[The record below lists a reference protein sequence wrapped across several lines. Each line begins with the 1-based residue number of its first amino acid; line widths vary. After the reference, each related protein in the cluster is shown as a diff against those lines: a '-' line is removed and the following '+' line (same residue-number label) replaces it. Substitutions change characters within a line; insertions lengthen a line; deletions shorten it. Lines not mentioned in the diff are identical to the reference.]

1 MARSPRIALPGYPH
15 HVIQRGN
22 NRQAIFLSEE
32 DYTVYLDC
40 FRKAKEER
48 PCRIYAYCLMT
59 NHVHFLIA
67 PSDSHGLSRLLQSV
81 GRRYVQ
87 NFNWRHGRTGT
98 LWEGRF
104 RSSVVSMDD
113 YLLACC
119 RYIELNPV
127 RAKMVSQARDY
138 RWSSYRFHGEGTK
151 DALLDEDPSYL
162 ALGDTDFQRQQSY
175 RQFIEAGNPEHELA
189 IIRTSVQRGGVTAD
203 QSYIQGLSV
212 RLSRQLELRPRGRP
226 GIEQK

>member
-22 NRQAIFLSEE
+22 NRQAIFLSDE
-32 DYTVYLDC
+32 DYKFYLGC

-48 PCRIYAYCLMT
+48 RCRIYAYCLMS
-59 NHVHFLIA
+59 NHVHFLIEPA
-67 PSDSHGLSRLLQSV
+67 DSQGLSRLLQSV

-87 NFNWRHGRTGT
+87 YFNWRHGRTGT

-104 RSSVVSMDD
+104 RSSLVSMDD

-127 RAKMVSQARDY
+127 RAKMVPHPRDY
-138 RWSSYRFHGEGTK
+138 RWSSYQFHGEGTK
-151 DALLDEDPSYL
+151 DVLLDVDPCYL
-162 ALGDTDFQRQQSY
+162 GLGDTDLQRQQGY
-175 RQFIEAGNPEHELA
+175 RQFVE
-189 IIRTSVQRGGVTAD
+189 GG
-203 QSYIQGLSV
+203 QSGA
-212 RLSRQLELRPRGRP
+212 
-226 GIEQK
+226 

>member
-1 MARSPRIALPGYPH
+1 MPRSPRIALPGYPH

-22 NRQAIFLSEE
+22 NRQAIFLSDE
-32 DYTVYLDC
+32 DYKFNIDC
-40 FRKAKEER
+40 FLRAKEQHR
-48 PCRIYAYCLMT
+48 CRIYAYCLMS
-59 NHVHFLIA
+59 NHVHFLIE
-67 PSDSHGLSRLLQSV
+67 PSDPQGLSRLLQSV

-87 NFNWRHGRTGT
+87 YFNWRHGRSGT

-104 RSSVVSMDD
+104 RSCLVSTDD

-127 RAKMVSQARDY
+127 RAGIVAHPRDY

-151 DALLDEDPSYL
+151 DALLDVDPCYL
-162 ALGDTDFQRQQSY
+162 GLGDSDLQREQSY
-175 RQFIEAGNPEHELA
+175 RQLMEAGNPEHELVM
-189 IIRTSVQRGGVTAD
+189 IRTSVQRGGVTAG
-203 QSYIQGLSV
+203 QSYIQGLSL

-226 GIEQK
+226 GITQK

>member
-1 MARSPRIALPGYPH
+1 MARSPRIAVSGYPH
-15 HVIQRGN
+15 HVAQRGN
-22 NRQAIFLSEE
+22 NRQAIFLSDE
-32 DYTVYLDC
+32 DYKFYVDC
-40 FRKAKEER
+40 FLRAKEKYR
-48 PCRIYAYCLMT
+48 CRIYAYCLMR
-59 NHVHFLIA
+59 NHVHFLIE
-67 PSDSHGLSRLLQSV
+67 PSDSQGLSGLLQSV

-87 NFNWRHGRTGT
+87 YFNWRHRRSGT

-104 RSSVVSMDD
+104 RSSLVSMDD

-127 RAKMVSQARDY
+127 RAKVVVHPRDY

-151 DALLDEDPSYL
+151 DALLDVDSCYL
-162 ALGDTDFQRQQSY
+162 GLGDSDSQRQQSY

-189 IIRTSVQRGGVTAD
+189 FLRTSVQRGGVTGS
-203 QSYIQGLSV
+203 QSYIRGFSS

-226 GIEQK
+226 RTIQK

>member
-32 DYTVYLDC
+32 DYRFYLDC
-40 FRKAKEER
+40 FRRAKEER
-48 PCRIYAYCLMT
+48 RCRIYAYCLMS

-67 PSDSHGLSRLLQSV
+67 PSDSQGLSRLLQSV

-87 NFNWRHGRTGT
+87 YFNWRHGRTGT

-104 RSSVVSMDD
+104 RSSLVSMDD

-127 RAKMVSQARDY
+127 RAKMVSQPRDY
-138 RWSSYRFHGEGTK
+138 RWSSYGFHGEGTK
-151 DALLDEDPSYL
+151 DALLDADPSYL
-162 ALGDTDFQRQQSY
+162 ALGDSDLQRQQNY
-175 RQFIEAGNPEHELA
+175 RQFVEAGNPEHELA
-189 IIRTSVQRGGVTAD
+189 IIRASVQRGGVTAD
-203 QSYIQGLSV
+203 QSYVRGLSV
-212 RLSRQLELRPRGRP
+212 RLSRRLELRPRGRP

>member
-22 NRQAIFLSEE
+22 NRQSIFLNDD
-32 DYTVYLDC
+32 DYKFYIDC
-40 FRKAKEER
+40 LLKSKEELQ
-48 PCRIYAYCLMT
+48 CRIYAYCLMS
-59 NHVHFLIA
+59 NHVHFLIE
-67 PSDSHGLSRLLQSV
+67 PSDPEGLSRLLQSV

-87 NFNWRHGRTGT
+87 HFNWRHRRTGT

-104 RSSVVSMDD
+104 RSSLVSMDD

-127 RAKMVSQARDY
+127 RARMVSHPRDF
-138 RWSSYRFHGEGTK
+138 RWSSYLFHGEGTK
-151 DALLDEDPSYL
+151 DALLDEDPCYL
-162 ALGDTDFQRQQSY
+162 GLGNTALQRQQSY
-175 RQFIEAGNPEHELA
+175 RQFIEAGNTEHELA
-189 IIRTSVQRGGVTAD
+189 LIRTNIQRGGVTAG
-203 QSYIQGLSV
+203 QSFIRRLAL

-226 GIEQK
+226 RIDQK

>member
-1 MARSPRIALPGYPH
+1 MPRSPRIAVPGYPH

-22 NRQAIFLSEE
+22 NRQAIFLRDE
-32 DYTVYLDC
+32 DYKFYIDC
-40 FRKAKEER
+40 FRRAKEECR
-48 PCRIYAYCLMT
+48 CRIYAYCLMS
-59 NHVHFLIA
+59 NHGHFLIE
-67 PSDSHGLSRLLQSV
+67 PSDSQGLSRLLQSV

-87 NFNWRHGRTGT
+87 YFNWRHGRTGT

-104 RSSVVSMDD
+104 RSSLVGTDD

-127 RAKMVSQARDY
+127 RAGIVAHPRDY

-151 DALLDEDPSYL
+151 DGLLDVDPCYL
-162 ALGDTDFQRQQSY
+162 GLGDSDLQREQSY

-189 IIRTSVQRGGVTAD
+189 MIRTSVQRGGVTAG
-203 QSYIQGLSV
+203 QSYIQGLSL

-226 GIEQK
+226 GVANK